1 MYTSAPVSL
10 PSANRRA
17 NTTSEM
23 YINYTLER
31 PNREQIIRAIGKSI
45 HYAIGVHTSADGCF
59 AASSGIGAV
68 ANPGCKDMSIF
79 SERKYPLTLKK
90 RNFNLLPNLE
100 EIVIFVKFW
109 FFKQVLSAQVGI
121 MAIHYIDQLIHK
133 TGLLITSV
141 NWRRLLLCALMIAD
155 KVWEEDIVCNA
166 DYITDSYPLLTVDD
180 LNAMERHLLSMLEFK
195 LQLKASVYAEYYFA
209 MRSISGLECFPPRP
223 LDKKSAKILDI
234 KLTTI
239 PKRKRSYSVDTR
251 GEKKEKPE
259 ETSALSYE
267 QFSRRLIQS
276 PA

>member
-1 MYTSAPVSL
+1 MYTSAPVAL
-10 PSANRRA
+10 PSYRRA

-45 HYAIGVHTSADGCF
+45 HYAIGVHTSADGT
-59 AASSGIGAV
+59 AASTTNTTDPNTTA
-68 ANPGCKDMSIF
+68 GCKDMSIF
-79 SERKYPLTLKK
+79 NERKYPLTLKK

-100 EIVIFVKFW
+100 EIVLFVKFW

-121 MAIHYIDQLIHK
+121 MSIHYIDQLIHK
-133 TGLLITSV
+133 TGILITSV

-155 KVWEEDIVCNA
+155 KVWEEDIVCNS

-180 LNAMERHLLSMLEFK
+180 LNTMERHFLSLLEFK
-195 LQLKASVYAEYYFA
+195 LQLKSSVYAEYYFA
-209 MRSISGLECFPPRP
+209 LRSISGLECFPSRP
-223 LDKKSAKILDI
+223 LDKKSAKLLEI
-234 KLTTI
+234 KI
-239 PKRKRSYSVDTR
+239 PSTPNRKRSFSVDTR
-251 GEKKEKPE
+251 REKKEKPK